1 MEGHSLQGLIRR
13 ILLSVFALAVLAGS
27 GGFYLLLH
35 DRAMRQAEQDARI
48 LLGSA
53 SAMRQYTDSHIAPL
67 VAQLPAGAFHE
78 EEVPSY
84 AAQTVFRAVTGM
96 ASAYTYREPA
106 LNPTSPND
114 RATPFDVELIG
125 RFRDDSNLSEL
136 SGVYDT
142 GREQLF
148 YLTRP
153 IRISDAQCLS
163 CHSEPTRAPAAML
176 VKYGRENGFGW
187 KLGEVI
193 GIQLLTVPLTQQLT
207 GTLELVALL
216 TGGLFVLFGICY
228 LALSFSLDQTVVRPL
243 RALSHA
249 ADMVSRS
256 AGGSVHVP
264 RTGIRELHILADA
277 LERMRLSMMK
287 ALAEL
292 HRDRGE
298 DGGERSS

>member
-1 MEGHSLQGLIRR
+1 MDGHSLQGLIRR
-13 ILLSVFALAVLAGS
+13 ILLSVFALAVVAGA

-53 SAMRQYTDSHIAPL
+53 SAIRDYTNSHTAPL
-67 VAQLPAGAFHE
+67 LAQLTAGPFHE

-125 RFRDDSNLSEL
+125 RFRDDQNLSEL
-136 SGVYDT
+136 SGVYDA

-148 YLTRP
+148 YLARP

-163 CHSEPTRAPAAML
+163 CHSEPNRAPPAML
-176 VKYGRENGFGW
+176 TKYGRENGFGW
-187 KLGEVI
+187 NLGEII
-193 GIQLLTVPLTQQLT
+193 GVQLLTVPLTQQLR

-216 TGGLFVLFGICY
+216 AGGLFLLFGICY
-228 LALSFSLDQTVVRPL
+228 LALSFSLDAMVARPL

-249 ADMVSRS
+249 ADAVSRS
-256 AGGSVHVP
+256 TGGDVRAP
-264 RTGIRELHILADA
+264 RTGVRELHILAGA
-277 LERMRLSMMK
+277 IERMRLSMAK
-287 ALAEL
+287 ALSEL
-292 HRDRGE
+292 HRGKDDGDRA
-298 DGGERSS
+298 S